1 MDPSPRDVSPSPA
14 GRPSPDPATPR
25 PARFPLAGLIALAA
39 AAFITIL
46 TEALPAGLL
55 PEMSAD
61 LGVSES
67 RVGMLVTVYA
77 VGSAVTAIPLT
88 ALTRGLPRRSLLIGT
103 IVGFAVANTVTTLS
117 HDYALTIGARLVAGV
132 AAGLLWALLAGYAMR
147 MVAPEAKGRALAV
160 AMAGAPVALSAGIP
174 AATLLGQLS
183 DWRIAFGAMSAA
195 SLVLIVW
202 LLRTVPPFPGEAAD
216 RRQPIRRV
224 VALPGLAPVL
234 LATGTFVLAHSLL
247 YTYIAPLLELDG
259 NGGRISLVLFV
270 FGFVSLAGVALA
282 ARHVDRRL
290 RSLALAAAALFV
302 GALLLLGVAGS
313 SFPVVLLA
321 AAGWGLAFGGAGTFF
336 QAASANAAGP
346 TADVAQSMVVT
357 VWNVAI
363 ALGALLGGVVVD
375 DAGPRSLPWLALAFA
390 LAALLVVWFARRHG
404 FPGTGAE
411 RDVEPDAEA
420 AVEAAR
426 VPA

>member
-1 MDPSPRDVSPSPA
+1 MDHAHHDVPPPPVGPPPAAPSAPRA
-14 GRPSPDPATPR
+14 G
-25 PARFPLAGLIALAA
+25 RFPLAGLVALAA
-39 AAFITIL
+39 AVFITIL

-61 LGVSES
+61 LGVSEA
-67 RVGMLVTVYA
+67 RVGMLITVYA
-77 VGSAVTAIPLT
+77 VGSAATAIPLT
-88 ALTRGLPRRSLLIGT
+88 ALTRGLPRRALLIGT
-103 IVGFAVANTVTTLS
+103 VVGFAVANTVTTLS

-195 SLVLIVW
+195 SLVLIAW
-202 LLRTVPPFPGEAAD
+202 LLRTVPPFPGETAD

-224 VALPGLAPVL
+224 VATPGLAPVL
-234 LATGTFVLAHSLL
+234 LATGAFVLAHNLL

-259 NGGRISLVLFV
+259 NADRVSLVLFV
-270 FGFVSLAGVALA
+270 FGVVSLAGVALA

-290 RSLALAAAALFV
+290 RTLVLAAAALFS
-302 GALLLLGVAGS
+302 GALLLLGAAGA

-363 ALGALLGGVVVD
+363 AAGALLGGVVVD
-375 DAGPRSLPWLALAFA
+375 HAGPRWLPWVALVFA
-390 LAALLVVWFARRHG
+390 LAALLVVGAARRHG
-404 FPGTGAE
+404 FPSAAPE
-411 RDVEPDAEA
+411 RGDETVATDV
-420 AVEAAR
+420 R